1 MSAFFSGSE
10 TSMMAINR
18 YRLKHLVKEKNKSA
32 KRVSKLLE
40 RTDRLLGVILIG
52 NNFTHTLSTALA
64 TVVAIRI
71 WSDSAVLAVTVFMT
85 IIMIIFAEVM
95 PKTIAA
101 LKPESIAF
109 PSSYLLKPL
118 SKILSP
124 LITLVSFVSNNVTK
138 LIGINLDNA
147 DKDELKPEELRT
159 LLQTSRV
166 PKRQEEMLMGIFD
179 MDYLS
184 VNDVMIPK
192 NEIVGIDLNDE
203 LEDIL
208 KQLQNID
215 FTYIPCFEDSIDNI
229 QGFLSLN
236 KKADFLG
243 YKNQSKQNLKEE
255 LQEPLFVPENTPLY
269 KQLANFQSSGRR
281 VGLIV
286 DEYGD
291 IEGIITLRAILEVIV
306 GEITTESI
314 EKMDIMPQADGTYL
328 VEGGMMIR
336 DVNRRLD
343 WELPTEGPK
352 TLSGLILEEIQ
363 TIPETNIGLTIS
375 GYRIET
381 VLIKDNV
388 IDARII
394 GIDNIIENLDAFTLS
409 YPNNRAPVIVTPA
422 LLAPGIKART

>member
-10 TSMMAINR
+10 TGMMALNR

-32 KRVSKLLE
+32 RRVSKLLE
-40 RTDRLLGVILIG
+40 KTDRLLGVILIG

-118 SKILSP
+118 SKVLSP
-124 LITLVSFVSNNVTK
+124 LITLVSFFSNGVTK
-138 LIGINLDNA
+138 LIGIDLNST
-147 DKDELKPEELRT
+147 DKDELRPEELRT
-159 LLQTSRV
+159 LLQSSGV

-192 NEIVGIDLNDE
+192 NEIIGINLKDN

-208 KQLQNID
+208 EQLQNID
-215 FTYIPCFEDSIDNI
+215 FTYIPCYEDSIDNVL
-229 QGFLSLN
+229 GFLSLN

-243 YKNQSKQNLKEE
+243 GSIKSIENLKAG
-255 LQEPLFVPENTPLY
+255 LREPLFVPENTPLY

-291 IEGIITLRAILEVIV
+291 IEGVITLRAILEVIV

-314 EKMDIMPQADGTYL
+314 ERMDIMPQADGTYL
-328 VEGGMMIR
+328 IEGSMMIR
-336 DVNRRLD
+336 EINRRLE

-363 TIPETNIGLTIS
+363 TIPETNIGLAVD

-381 VLIKDNV
+381 VLIKDSV
-388 IDARII
+388 IKLAKLEK
-394 GIDNIIENLDAFTLS
+394 IEAPEELDEEQE
-409 YPNNRAPVIVTPA
+409 
-422 LLAPGIKART
+422 

>member
-32 KRVSKLLE
+32 KRVSRLLE

-64 TVVAIRI
+64 TVVAIRL
-71 WSDSAVLAVTVFMT
+71 WGDSAVLAVTVFMT

-109 PSSYLLKPL
+109 PASYLLKPL
-118 SKILSP
+118 SKLLSP

-138 LIGINLDNA
+138 MMGINLDNT

-159 LLQTSRV
+159 LLQTSGV

-192 NEIVGIDLNDE
+192 NEIIGIDLNDE
-203 LEDIL
+203 IEDIL
-208 KQLQNID
+208 KQLQIID
-215 FTYIPCFEDSIDNI
+215 FTYIPCYEDSIDNI

-243 YKNQSKQNLKEE
+243 NKIQSKENLKAE
-255 LQEPLFVPENTPLY
+255 LREPLFVPENTPLY

-291 IEGIITLRAILEVIV
+291 IEGIITLRAILEIIV

-328 VEGGMMIR
+328 IEGNVMVR
-336 DVNRRLD
+336 EVNRRLE

-352 TLSGLILEEIQ
+352 TLSGLILEEVQ
-363 TIPETNIGLTIS
+363 TIPDTNIGLTVG

-388 IDARII
+388 IKLAKIKKVEEL
-394 GIDNIIENLDAFTLS
+394 NELDEEQE
-409 YPNNRAPVIVTPA
+409 
-422 LLAPGIKART
+422 

>member
-1 MSAFFSGSE
+1 LSEIPLWILLAAIAFLVLMSAFFSGSE

-32 KRVSKLLE
+32 KRVAKLIE

-124 LITLVSFVSNNVTK
+124 LITLVSFVSNGVTK
-138 LIGINLDNA
+138 LIGIDLDSA
-147 DKDELKPEELRT
+147 DKDELRPEELRT
-159 LLQTSRV
+159 LLQTSGV

-192 NEIVGIDLNDE
+192 NEIVGIDLNDDIE
-203 LEDIL
+203 QVLE
-208 KQLQNID
+208 QLQKID

-243 YKNQSKQNLKEE
+243 NNIQSKEMLKAG

-291 IEGIITLRAILEVIV
+291 IEGIITLRSILEIIV
-306 GEITTESI
+306 GEIATESI

-328 VEGGMMIR
+328 IEGGMMIR
-336 DVNRRLD
+336 DLNKRLE

-363 TIPETNIGLTIS
+363 TIPDTNIGLTIE

-388 IDARII
+388 IK
-394 GIDNIIENLDAFTLS
+394 
-409 YPNNRAPVIVTPA
+409 
-422 LLAPGIKART
+422 LAKLEKIQEISETEEEQE

>member
-1 MSAFFSGSE
+1 MSEIPLWILLASIAFLVLMSAFFSGSE

-388 IDARII
+388 IKLAKL
-394 GIDNIIENLDAFTLS
+394 EKVE
-409 YPNNRAPVIVTPA
+409 VINDSEEEQE
-422 LLAPGIKART
+422 

>member
-1 MSAFFSGSE
+1 MNEIPLWILLASIAFLVLMSAFFSGSE

-32 KRVSKLLE
+32 KRVSRLLE
-40 RTDRLLGVILIG
+40 KTDRLLGVILIG

-71 WSDSAVLAVTVFMT
+71 WSDNAVLAVTVFMT

-138 LIGINLDNA
+138 LMGIDLDNA
-147 DKDELKPEELRT
+147 NKDELKPEELRT
-159 LLQTSRV
+159 LLQTSGV

-179 MDYLS
+179 MDNLS

-192 NEIVGIDLNDE
+192 NEIIGIDLNDE
-203 LEDIL
+203 IKDIV
-208 KQLQNID
+208 KQLQEID
-215 FTYIPCFEDSIDNI
+215 FTYVPCYEDTIDNI

-236 KKADFLG
+236 KKAEFLG
-243 YKNQSKQNLKEE
+243 SETKSIRSLKDE
-255 LQEPLFVPENTPLY
+255 LREPLFVPENTPLY

-291 IEGIITLRAILEVIV
+291 IEGIITLRSILEIIV
-306 GEITTESI
+306 GEITSESI
-314 EKMDIMPQADGTYL
+314 EKMDIMPQADGSYL
-328 VEGGMMIR
+328 VDGSMMIR
-336 DVNRRLD
+336 EVNRRLE

-363 TIPETNIGLTIS
+363 TIPDTNVGLSIEN
-375 GYRIET
+375 YRIET

-388 IDARII
+388 IKLAKVE
-394 GIDNIIENLDAFTLS
+394 IIEEVNEQ
-409 YPNNRAPVIVTPA
+409 NEEQE
-422 LLAPGIKART
+422 

>member
-32 KRVSKLLE
+32 KRVSRLLE

-64 TVVAIRI
+64 TVVAIRL

-109 PSSYLLKPL
+109 PASYLLKPL
-118 SKILSP
+118 SKLLSP

-138 LIGINLDNA
+138 MMGINLDNT

-159 LLQTSRV
+159 LLQTSGV

-192 NEIVGIDLNDE
+192 NEIIGIDLNDE
-203 LEDIL
+203 IEDIL
-208 KQLQNID
+208 KQLQIID
-215 FTYIPCFEDSIDNI
+215 FTYIPCYEDSIDNI

-243 YKNQSKQNLKEE
+243 NKIQSKENLKAE
-255 LQEPLFVPENTPLY
+255 LREPLFVPENTPLY

-291 IEGIITLRAILEVIV
+291 KEGIITLRAILEIIV

-328 VEGGMMIR
+328 IEGNVMVREI
-336 DVNRRLD
+336 NRRLE

-352 TLSGLILEEIQ
+352 TLSGLILEEVQ
-363 TIPETNIGLTIS
+363 TIPDTNIGLTIG

-388 IDARII
+388 IKLTKIKKVEEL
-394 GIDNIIENLDAFTLS
+394 NELDEEQE
-409 YPNNRAPVIVTPA
+409 
-422 LLAPGIKART
+422 

>member
-32 KRVSKLLE
+32 KRVAKLIE

-101 LKPESIAF
+101 LKPESVAF

-118 SKILSP
+118 SKVLSP
-124 LITLVSFVSNNVTK
+124 LITLVSFVSNGVTK
-138 LIGINLDNA
+138 LIGIDLDSA
-147 DKDELKPEELRT
+147 DKDELRPEELRT
-159 LLQTSRV
+159 LLQTSGV

-192 NEIVGIDLNDE
+192 NEIVGIDLNDDIE
-203 LEDIL
+203 QVLE
-208 KQLQNID
+208 QLQKID

-243 YKNQSKQNLKEE
+243 NNIQSKEMLKAG

-291 IEGIITLRAILEVIV
+291 IEGIITLRSILEIIV
-306 GEITTESI
+306 GEIATESI

-328 VEGGMMIR
+328 IEGGMMIR
-336 DVNRRLD
+336 DLNKRLE

-363 TIPETNIGLTIS
+363 TIPDTNIGLTIE

-388 IDARII
+388 IK
-394 GIDNIIENLDAFTLS
+394 
-409 YPNNRAPVIVTPA
+409 
-422 LLAPGIKART
+422 LAKLEKIQEISETEEEQE

>member
-1 MSAFFSGSE
+1 MSEIPLWILLASIAFLVLMSAFFSGSE

-18 YRLKHLVKEKNKSA
+18 YRLKHLVKEKNKTA
-32 KRVSKLLE
+32 KRVSRLLE
-40 RTDRLLGVILIG
+40 KTDRLLGVILIG

-71 WSDSAVLAVTVFMT
+71 WSDNAVLAVTVFMT

-124 LITLVSFVSNNVTK
+124 LITLVSFISNNVTK
-138 LIGINLDNA
+138 LMGIDLDNA
-147 DKDELKPEELRT
+147 NKDELKPEELRT
-159 LLQTSRV
+159 LLQTSGV

-179 MDYLS
+179 MDNLS

-192 NEIVGIDLNDE
+192 NEIIGIDLNDE
-203 LEDIL
+203 IKDIV
-208 KQLQNID
+208 KQLQEID
-215 FTYIPCFEDSIDNI
+215 FTYVPCYEDTIDNI
-229 QGFLSLN
+229 KGFLSLN
-236 KKADFLG
+236 KKAEFLG
-243 YKNQSKQNLKEE
+243 SETKSIRNLKDE
-255 LQEPLFVPENTPLY
+255 LREPLFVPENTPLY

-291 IEGIITLRAILEVIV
+291 IEGIITLRSILEIIV
-306 GEITTESI
+306 GEITSESI
-314 EKMDIMPQADGTYL
+314 EKMDIMPQADGSYL
-328 VEGGMMIR
+328 VDGSMMIR
-336 DVNRRLD
+336 EVNRRLE

-363 TIPETNIGLTIS
+363 TIPDTNVGLSIEN
-375 GYRIET
+375 YRIET

-388 IDARII
+388 IKLAKVE
-394 GIDNIIENLDAFTLS
+394 IIEEIIEQDEEQE
-409 YPNNRAPVIVTPA
+409 
-422 LLAPGIKART
+422 

>member
-1 MSAFFSGSE
+1 
-10 TSMMAINR
+10 MMAINR

-32 KRVSKLLE
+32 KRVAKLLE

-118 SKILSP
+118 SKVLSP
-124 LITLVSFVSNNVTK
+124 LITLVSFVSNGVTK
-138 LIGINLDNA
+138 LIGIDLDSA
-147 DKDELKPEELRT
+147 DKDELRPEELRT
-159 LLQTSRV
+159 LLQTSGV

-192 NEIVGIDLNDE
+192 NEIVGIDLNDDIE
-203 LEDIL
+203 QVLE
-208 KQLQNID
+208 QLQKID

-243 YKNQSKQNLKEE
+243 KNIQSKEMLKAG

-291 IEGIITLRAILEVIV
+291 IEGIITLRSILEIIV
-306 GEITTESI
+306 GEIATESI
-314 EKMDIMPQADGTYL
+314 DKMDIMPQADGTYL
-328 VEGGMMIR
+328 IEGGMMIR
-336 DVNRRLD
+336 DLNKRLE

-363 TIPETNIGLTIS
+363 TIPDTNIGLTIE

-388 IDARII
+388 IK
-394 GIDNIIENLDAFTLS
+394 
-409 YPNNRAPVIVTPA
+409 
-422 LLAPGIKART
+422 LAKLEKIQEISETEEEQE

>member
-1 MSAFFSGSE
+1 MNEIPLWILLASIAFLVLMSAFFSGSE

-32 KRVSKLLE
+32 KRVSRLLE
-40 RTDRLLGVILIG
+40 KTDRLLGVILIG

-71 WSDSAVLAVTVFMT
+71 WSDNAVLAVTVFMT

-138 LIGINLDNA
+138 LIGIDLDNA
-147 DKDELKPEELRT
+147 NKDELKPEELRT
-159 LLQTSRV
+159 LLQTSGV

-179 MDYLS
+179 MDNLS

-192 NEIVGIDLNDE
+192 NEIIGIDLNDE
-203 LEDIL
+203 IEDIV
-208 KQLQNID
+208 KQLQEID
-215 FTYIPCFEDSIDNI
+215 FTYIPCYTDTIDNI

-236 KKADFLG
+236 KKAEFLG
-243 YKNQSKQNLKEE
+243 SEEKSIRSLKDE
-255 LQEPLFVPENTPLY
+255 LREPLFVPENTPLY

-291 IEGIITLRAILEVIV
+291 IEGIITLRSILEIIV
-306 GEITTESI
+306 GEITSESI
-314 EKMDIMPQADGTYL
+314 EKMDIMPQADGSYL
-328 VEGGMMIR
+328 VDGSMMIR
-336 DVNRRLD
+336 EVNRRLK

-363 TIPETNIGLTIS
+363 TIPDTNVGLSIEN
-375 GYRIET
+375 YRIET

-388 IDARII
+388 IKLAKVEVIKE
-394 GIDNIIENLDAFTLS
+394 IIEQDEEQE
-409 YPNNRAPVIVTPA
+409 
-422 LLAPGIKART
+422 

>member
-269 KQLANFQSSGRR
+269 KQLANFQSSGKR

-388 IDARII
+388 IKLAKL
-394 GIDNIIENLDAFTLS
+394 EKVE
-409 YPNNRAPVIVTPA
+409 VINDSEEEQE
-422 LLAPGIKART
+422 

>member
-1 MSAFFSGSE
+1 MNEIPLWILLGSIGFLVLMSAFFSGSE

-32 KRVSKLLE
+32 RRVSKLLE
-40 RTDRLLGVILIG
+40 STDRLLGVILIG

-64 TVVAIRI
+64 TVVAIRL
-71 WSDSAVLAVTVFMT
+71 WTDSAVLAVTVFMT

-109 PSSYLLKPL
+109 PASYVLKPL

-124 LITLVSFVSNNVTK
+124 LITMVSFVSNNFAK
-138 LIGINLDNA
+138 LIGINLDDV

-159 LLQTSRV
+159 LLQSTGV

-192 NEIVGIDLNDE
+192 NEIIGINLNDNIE
-203 LEDIL
+203 EILE
-208 KQLQNID
+208 QLQEID
-215 FTYIPCFEDSIDNI
+215 FTYIPCYEDSIDNI
-229 QGFLSLN
+229 QGFLSVH

-243 YKNQSKQNLKEE
+243 NRSQSKQSLKAE
-255 LQEPLFVPENTPLY
+255 LREPLFVPENTPLY
-269 KQLANFQSSGRR
+269 KQLSNFQSSGRR

-291 IEGIITLRAILEVIV
+291 IEGIITLRAILEIIV
-306 GEITTESI
+306 GEITTETM
-314 EKMDIMPQADGTYL
+314 EKMDIMPQADGSFL
-328 VEGGMMIR
+328 VEGGMMVR
-336 DVNRRLD
+336 EVNRRLKF
-343 WELPTEGPK
+343 ELPTEGPK
-352 TLSGLILEEIQ
+352 TLSGLILEEVQ
-363 TIPETNIGLTIS
+363 TIPETNIGLTIN

-388 IDARII
+388 IKLAKL
-394 GIDNIIENLDAFTLS
+394 GKEKKIDETDEEQE
-409 YPNNRAPVIVTPA
+409 
-422 LLAPGIKART
+422 

>member
-1 MSAFFSGSE
+1 MNEIPLWILLASIAFLVLMSAFFSGSE

-32 KRVSKLLE
+32 KRVSRLLE
-40 RTDRLLGVILIG
+40 KTDRLLGVILIG

-71 WSDSAVLAVTVFMT
+71 WSDNAVLAVTVFMT

-138 LIGINLDNA
+138 LIGIDLDNA
-147 DKDELKPEELRT
+147 NKDELKPEELRT
-159 LLQTSRV
+159 LLQTSGV

-179 MDYLS
+179 MDNLS

-192 NEIVGIDLNDE
+192 NEIIGIDLNDE
-203 LEDIL
+203 IEDIV
-208 KQLQNID
+208 KQLQEID
-215 FTYIPCFEDSIDNI
+215 FTYIPCYVDTIDNI

-236 KKADFLG
+236 KKAEFLG
-243 YKNQSKQNLKEE
+243 SEAKSIRSLKDE
-255 LQEPLFVPENTPLY
+255 LREPLFVPENTPLY

-291 IEGIITLRAILEVIV
+291 IEGIITLRSILEIIV

-314 EKMDIMPQADGTYL
+314 ERMDIMPQADGSYL
-328 VEGGMMIR
+328 VDGSMMIR
-336 DVNRRLD
+336 EVNRRLE

-363 TIPETNIGLTIS
+363 TIPDTNVGLSIEN
-375 GYRIET
+375 YRIET

-388 IDARII
+388 IKLAKVEVIEE
-394 GIDNIIENLDAFTLS
+394 IIEQNEEQE
-409 YPNNRAPVIVTPA
+409 
-422 LLAPGIKART
+422 

>member
-1 MSAFFSGSE
+1 MASIAFLVLMSAFFSGSE

-138 LIGINLDNA
+138 LIGIDLDNA

-192 NEIVGIDLNDE
+192 NEIIGIDLNDE
-203 LEDIL
+203 LADIL
-208 KQLQNID
+208 KQLQDID
-215 FTYIPCFEDSIDNI
+215 FTYIPCFKDSIDNI

-269 KQLANFQSSGRR
+269 KQLANFQSSGKR

-336 DVNRRLD
+336 EVNRRLD

-388 IDARII
+388 IKLAKL
-394 GIDNIIENLDAFTLS
+394 EKVE
-409 YPNNRAPVIVTPA
+409 VISDSEEEQE
-422 LLAPGIKART
+422 

>member
-1 MSAFFSGSE
+1 MNEIPLWILLASIAFLVLMSAFFSGSE

-32 KRVSKLLE
+32 KRVSRLLE
-40 RTDRLLGVILIG
+40 KTDRLLGVILIG

-71 WSDSAVLAVTVFMT
+71 WSDNAVLAVTVFMT

-124 LITLVSFVSNNVTK
+124 LITLVSFISNNVTK
-138 LIGINLDNA
+138 LMGIDLDNA
-147 DKDELKPEELRT
+147 NKDELKPEELRT
-159 LLQTSRV
+159 LLQTSGV

-179 MDYLS
+179 MDNLS

-192 NEIVGIDLNDE
+192 NEIIGIDLNDE
-203 LEDIL
+203 IKDIV
-208 KQLQNID
+208 KQLQEID
-215 FTYIPCFEDSIDNI
+215 FTYVPCYEDTIDNI

-236 KKADFLG
+236 KKAEFLG
-243 YKNQSKQNLKEE
+243 SETKSIRSLKDE
-255 LQEPLFVPENTPLY
+255 LREPLFVPENTPLY

-291 IEGIITLRAILEVIV
+291 IEGIITLRSILEIIV

-314 EKMDIMPQADGTYL
+314 EKMDIMPQADGSYL
-328 VEGGMMIR
+328 VDGSMMIR
-336 DVNRRLD
+336 EVNRRLE

-363 TIPETNIGLTIS
+363 TIPDTNVGLSIEN
-375 GYRIET
+375 YRIET

-388 IDARII
+388 IKLAKVE
-394 GIDNIIENLDAFTLS
+394 IIEEVNEQ
-409 YPNNRAPVIVTPA
+409 NEEQE
-422 LLAPGIKART
+422 

>member
-1 MSAFFSGSE
+1 MNEIPLWILLASIAFLVLMSAFFSGSE

-32 KRVSKLLE
+32 KRVSRLLE
-40 RTDRLLGVILIG
+40 KTDRLLGVILIG

-71 WSDSAVLAVTVFMT
+71 WSDNAVLAVTVFMT

-124 LITLVSFVSNNVTK
+124 LITLVSFISNNVTK
-138 LIGINLDNA
+138 LMGIDLNNA
-147 DKDELKPEELRT
+147 NKDELKPEELRT
-159 LLQTSRV
+159 LLQTSGV

-179 MDYLS
+179 MDNLS

-192 NEIVGIDLNDE
+192 NEIIGIDLNDE
-203 LEDIL
+203 IKDIV
-208 KQLQNID
+208 KQLQEID
-215 FTYIPCFEDSIDNI
+215 FTYVPCYEDTIDNI

-236 KKADFLG
+236 KKAEFLG
-243 YKNQSKQNLKEE
+243 NETKSIRSLKDE
-255 LQEPLFVPENTPLY
+255 LREPLFVPENTPLY

-291 IEGIITLRAILEVIV
+291 IEGIITLRSILEIIV

-314 EKMDIMPQADGTYL
+314 ERMDIMPQADGSYL
-328 VEGGMMIR
+328 VDGSMMIR
-336 DVNRRLD
+336 EVNRRLE

-363 TIPETNIGLTIS
+363 TIPDTNVGLSIEN
-375 GYRIET
+375 YRIET

-388 IDARII
+388 IKLAKVE
-394 GIDNIIENLDAFTLS
+394 IIEEVNEQ
-409 YPNNRAPVIVTPA
+409 NEEQE
-422 LLAPGIKART
+422 

>member
-32 KRVSKLLE
+32 KRVSRLLE

-64 TVVAIRI
+64 TVVAIRL

-101 LKPESIAF
+101 VKPESIAF
-109 PSSYLLKPL
+109 PASYLLKPL
-118 SKILSP
+118 SKLLSP

-138 LIGINLDNA
+138 LMGINLDNA

-159 LLQTSRV
+159 LLQTSGV

-192 NEIVGIDLNDE
+192 NEIIGIDLNDE
-203 LEDIL
+203 IEDIL
-208 KQLQNID
+208 KQLQIID
-215 FTYIPCFEDSIDNI
+215 FTYIPCYEDSIDNI

-243 YKNQSKQNLKEE
+243 NKIQSKENLKAE
-255 LQEPLFVPENTPLY
+255 LREPLFVPENTPLY

-291 IEGIITLRAILEVIV
+291 IEGIITLRAILEIIV

-328 VEGGMMIR
+328 IEGNVMVR
-336 DVNRRLD
+336 EVNRRLE

-352 TLSGLILEEIQ
+352 TLSGLILEEVQ
-363 TIPETNIGLTIS
+363 TIPDTNIGLTIG

-388 IDARII
+388 IKLTKIKKVEEL
-394 GIDNIIENLDAFTLS
+394 NELDEEQE
-409 YPNNRAPVIVTPA
+409 
-422 LLAPGIKART
+422 